1 MRIVRYILYNRLSKY
16 ILDKMNNKRFPLGIG
31 KIAKSK
37 SKCYIVKLL
46 PKNAFRLI
54 DSYLINTASIDA
66 FCTKC

>member
-1 MRIVRYILYNRLSKY
+1 
-16 ILDKMNNKRFPLGIG
+16 MNNKRFPLGIV